1 MVYQWDNRICWI
13 HFFLLPLYHELRLIA
28 FSYINMCTLSNVAFS
43 GGGTP
48 PLHVGFTANVSPGN
62 SPDGG
67 SVNYIQD
74 PSKKWYVMR
83 ATYQREKKAY
93 DYLIAAGIEC
103 YLPRRRT
110 MKIVNGRRIPMMESL
125 IPGLLFVYTTPEIIH
140 TFAKDTK
147 NLHFLNH
154 YYNHFETDSYGKNPP
169 LVVDDAAMMNFIKVT
184 SVDNEHVMVIPERLC
199 HYKSGDMVR
208 VIDGDFKGVIG
219 KVARVSGQQRVVVEI
234 KGVCLVSTA
243 YIPSAFIEK
252 T

>member
-1 MVYQWDNRICWI
+1 MLSTPAANGENR
-13 HFFLLPLYHELRLIA
+13 
-28 FSYINMCTLSNVAFS
+28 
-43 GGGTP
+43 
-48 PLHVGFTANVSPGN
+48 
-62 SPDGG
+62 
-67 SVNYIQD
+67 
-74 PSKKWYVMR
+74 
-83 ATYQREKKAY
+83 QRET
-93 DYLIAAGIEC
+93 DSC
-103 YLPRRRT
+103 S
-110 MKIVNGRRIPMMESL
+110 RIFNTWL
-125 IPGLLFVYTTPEIIH
+125 AFVYTTPEIIH

-147 NLHFLNH
+147 DLHFLNH

-184 SVDNEHVMVIPERLC
+184 SVDNEHVMVVPERLC

-252 T
+252 YRSCARHGFRANVYEKALFIIVLVDDGWLPAVCASC